1 MICNFTNSS
10 TNGDKNVFQ
19 AIKLA
24 TNLDKT
30 APKENQEVPLRCGI
44 QLAVDISKITL

>member
-10 TNGDKNVFQ
+10 TGGDKNVFQ

-30 APKENQEVPLRCGI
+30 VPKENREAPLRCRI
-44 QLAVDISKITL
+44 QLTVDVSKITP